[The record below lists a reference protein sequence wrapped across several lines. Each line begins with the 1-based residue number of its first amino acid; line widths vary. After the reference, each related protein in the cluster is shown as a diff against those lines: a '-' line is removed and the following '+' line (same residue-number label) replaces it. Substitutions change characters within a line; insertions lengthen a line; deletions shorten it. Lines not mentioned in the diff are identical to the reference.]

1 MANIVNIADYID
13 GQDSFNKQLNE
24 KITQLEEE
32 LGIDEPLTVLTDDAA
47 LQLINQLI
55 DIRDSAQSALK
66 SLNVEESEVLPDG
79 LEF

>member
-13 GQDSFNKQLNE
+13 GQDNFNKQLNE
-24 KITQLEEE
+24 KITQVEEE

-66 SLNVEESEVLPDG
+66 SLNIEESEVLPDG

>member
-24 KITQLEEE
+24 KITQVEEE

>member
-13 GQDSFNKQLNE
+13 GQDNFNKQLNE
-24 KITQLEEE
+24 KITQVEEE

-79 LEF
+79 LES

>member
-24 KITQLEEE
+24 KITQVEEE

-79 LEF
+79 LEL

>member
-13 GQDSFNKQLNE
+13 GQDTFNKQLNE
-24 KITQLEEE
+24 KITQVEEE

>member
-13 GQDSFNKQLNE
+13 GQDNFNKQLNE
-24 KITQLEEE
+24 KITQVEEE

-79 LEF
+79 LEC

>member
-24 KITQLEEE
+24 KITQVEEE

-66 SLNVEESEVLPDG
+66 SLNIEESEVLPDG

>member
-24 KITQLEEE
+24 KITQVEEE

-79 LEF
+79 LEC

>member
-24 KITQLEEE
+24 KITQVEEE
-32 LGIDEPLTVLTDDAA
+32 LCIDEPLTVLTDDAA

>member
-13 GQDSFNKQLNE
+13 GQENFNKQLNE
-24 KITQLEEE
+24 KITQVEEE

-79 LEF
+79 LES

>member
-24 KITQLEEE
+24 KITQVEEE

-79 LEF
+79 LES

>member
-13 GQDSFNKQLNE
+13 GQDNFNKQLNE
-24 KITQLEEE
+24 KITHVEEE

>member
-13 GQDSFNKQLNE
+13 GQENFNKQLNE
-24 KITQLEEE
+24 KITQVEEE

-79 LEF
+79 LEL

>member
-13 GQDSFNKQLNE
+13 GQENFNKQLNE
-24 KITQLEEE
+24 KITQVEEE
-32 LGIDEPLTVLTDDAA
+32 LGIDEPLTVLTDNAA

-79 LEF
+79 LES

>member
-13 GQDSFNKQLNE
+13 GQENFNKQLNE
-24 KITQLEEE
+24 KITQVEEE

>member
-13 GQDSFNKQLNE
+13 GQDNFNKQLNE
-24 KITQLEEE
+24 KITQVEEE

-66 SLNVEESEVLPDG
+66 SLNIEESEVLPDG
-79 LEF
+79 LES

>member
-13 GQDSFNKQLNE
+13 GQDNFNKQLNE
-24 KITQLEEE
+24 KITQVEEE

-55 DIRDSAQSALK
+55 DIRDSAQSVLK

>member
-13 GQDSFNKQLNE
+13 GQDNFNKQLNE
-24 KITQLEEE
+24 KITQVEEE

>member
-13 GQDSFNKQLNE
+13 GQDTFNKQLNE
-24 KITQLEEE
+24 KITQVEEE

-79 LEF
+79 LES

>member
-24 KITQLEEE
+24 KITQVEEE

-47 LQLINQLI
+47 LQIINQLI